1 MDFDRSLDGLVMI
14 RIELIHHYFLP
25 LFLRMERTALMA
37 KALEVKV
44 GLQAV
49 SEGILPFP
57 PTYKLEVPQ
66 TCESGLQV
74 ESLSESPILV
84 VPMK

>member
-1 MDFDRSLDGLVMI
+1 MALDV
-14 RIELIHHYFLP
+14 R
-25 LFLRMERTALMA
+25 
-37 KALEVKV
+37 V

-66 TCESGLQV
+66 TNELTLHV
-74 ESLSESPILV
+74 EVRLSFPILV
-84 VPMK
+84 VPIQWKDCPLAGTWG